1 MAFFCIQT
9 VKIIVGQLHFRSI
22 QNGKTHTYKDV
33 FDLVQSQIHGVL
45 VAHALLYAGNG
56 YVHSFGFQTC
66 LKIDFLNFFL
76 LAIDFGGQLLSDLIG
91 QLTDDRPFLSRELAH
106 LFEHSG
112 QLTLLT

>member
-1 MAFFCIQT
+1 M
-9 VKIIVGQLHFRSI
+9 
-22 QNGKTHTYKDV
+22 
-33 FDLVQSQIHGVL
+33 L

-66 LKIDFLNFFL
+66 LKFDFLNFFL

-106 LFEHSG
+106 LFEHSS
-112 QLTLLT
+112 QLTLLA

>member
-9 VKIIVGQLHFRSI
+9 VKIIVGQLHFWAI
-22 QNGKTHTYKDV
+22 QDGKTHTYKDV

-66 LKIDFLNFFL
+66 LKLDFLNFFFWL
-76 LAIDFGGQLLSDLIG
+76 SISAASFSRTSLAS
-91 QLTDDRPFLSRELAH
+91 
-106 LFEHSG
+106 
-112 QLTLLT
+112 